1 MEHKGDIKMTVEREI
16 EHLKGAVHMMEAA
29 IVLLLKLKGYG
40 VTISKLRHEITQI
53 NDEIHY
59 LIGG

>member
-1 MEHKGDIKMTVEREI
+1 MTVEREI